1 MEQQEKTEQALSAK
15 KIKEM
20 KKAEKRKQK
29 EAKKEQKAKNPGKK
43 RKKAPVIIAAIIIV
57 LIVIRMVSCAFS
69 GNAGVMVSTTNAFRG
84 DIEENVSTSGK
95 VASEEKTV
103 LFAPVSGRLS
113 EINVAA
119 GDAVKA
125 GDVLMTYDMD
135 QMEQRLQEASL
146 QQDKS
151 NASYNSTM
159 TENSKSTAKLN
170 EANTNLA
177 VLDQQ
182 LTDYKAYLKELQD
195 KLSTSQ
201 RETQRQLSEE
211 SYDLSRKAADL
222 NKELQDGVTAERAKE
237 INKELQDI
245 SSSQARNSY
254 VQSIANSSDYVVSM
268 QNEIATVQ
276 EHITECENYKAEM
289 QS

>member
-15 KIKEM
+15 KVKEM

-113 EINVAA
+113 EINVAP
-119 GDAVKA
+119 
-125 GDVLMTYDMD
+125 
-135 QMEQRLQEASL
+135 
-146 QQDKS
+146 
-151 NASYNSTM
+151 
-159 TENSKSTAKLN
+159 
-170 EANTNLA
+170 
-177 VLDQQ
+177 
-182 LTDYKAYLKELQD
+182 
-195 KLSTSQ
+195 
-201 RETQRQLSEE
+201 
-211 SYDLSRKAADL
+211 
-222 NKELQDGVTAERAKE
+222 
-237 INKELQDI
+237 
-245 SSSQARNSY
+245 
-254 VQSIANSSDYVVSM
+254 
-268 QNEIATVQ
+268 
-276 EHITECENYKAEM
+276 
-289 QS
+289 

>member
-57 LIVIRMVSCAFS
+57 LLVIRMVSCAFS
-69 GNAGVMVSTTNAFRG
+69 GNAGVMVSTTSAFRG

-146 QQDKS
+146 QRIRVMLLI
-151 NASYNSTM
+151 T
-159 TENSKSTAKLN
+159 
-170 EANTNLA
+170 
-177 VLDQQ
+177 VL
-182 LTDYKAYLKELQD
+182 
-195 KLSTSQ
+195 
-201 RETQRQLSEE
+201 
-211 SYDLSRKAADL
+211 
-222 NKELQDGVTAERAKE
+222 
-237 INKELQDI
+237 
-245 SSSQARNSY
+245 
-254 VQSIANSSDYVVSM
+254 
-268 QNEIATVQ
+268 
-276 EHITECENYKAEM
+276 
-289 QS
+289 

>member
-15 KIKEM
+15 KVKEM

-151 NASYNSTM
+151 NASYKTYTYGRLNSDVFGICV
-159 TENSKSTAKLN
+159 
-170 EANTNLA
+170 A
-177 VLDQQ
+177 VE
-182 LTDYKAYLKELQD
+182 KEQD
-195 KLSTSQ
+195 ALSTPQILCAIHLNRRSP
-201 RETQRQLSEE
+201 S
-211 SYDLSRKAADL
+211 AAP
-222 NKELQDGVTAERAKE
+222 
-237 INKELQDI
+237 
-245 SSSQARNSY
+245 
-254 VQSIANSSDYVVSM
+254 
-268 QNEIATVQ
+268 
-276 EHITECENYKAEM
+276 
-289 QS
+289 

>member
-1 MEQQEKTEQALSAK
+1 
-15 KIKEM
+15 
-20 KKAEKRKQK
+20 
-29 EAKKEQKAKNPGKK
+29 
-43 RKKAPVIIAAIIIV
+43 
-57 LIVIRMVSCAFS
+57 
-69 GNAGVMVSTTNAFRG
+69 MVSTTNAFRG

-170 EANTNLA
+170 EPIPIW
-177 VLDQQ
+177 QCW
-182 LTDYKAYLKELQD
+182 
-195 KLSTSQ
+195 
-201 RETQRQLSEE
+201 
-211 SYDLSRKAADL
+211 
-222 NKELQDGVTAERAKE
+222 
-237 INKELQDI
+237 I
-245 SSSQARNSY
+245 SSLPITRHISRNCR
-254 VQSIANSSDYVVSM
+254 IN
-268 QNEIATVQ
+268 
-276 EHITECENYKAEM
+276 
-289 QS
+289 

>member
-15 KIKEM
+15 KVKEM

-237 INKELQDI
+237 INK
-245 SSSQARNSY
+245 
-254 VQSIANSSDYVVSM
+254 
-268 QNEIATVQ
+268 
-276 EHITECENYKAEM
+276 
-289 QS
+289 

>member
-135 QMEQRLQEASL
+135 QMEQRLQYYDRE
-146 QQDKS
+146 QQKYS
-151 NASYNSTM
+151 K
-159 TENSKSTAKLN
+159 TE
-170 EANTNLA
+170 
-177 VLDQQ
+177 
-182 LTDYKAYLKELQD
+182 
-195 KLSTSQ
+195 
-201 RETQRQLSEE
+201 
-211 SYDLSRKAADL
+211 
-222 NKELQDGVTAERAKE
+222 
-237 INKELQDI
+237 
-245 SSSQARNSY
+245 
-254 VQSIANSSDYVVSM
+254 
-268 QNEIATVQ
+268 
-276 EHITECENYKAEM
+276 
-289 QS
+289 